1 MHTVFVYTVSCVP
14 LATKEELLKNVTLS
28 ADEQLLKA
36 ARERARAENTTLN
49 EQFRRWLAEYAQAHE
64 RMQRYDEVMTT
75 LRGRLKVG
83 RKLSRDEMNER

>member
-1 MHTVFVYTVSCVP
+1 M
-14 LATKEELLKNVTLS
+14 KNVTLS